1 MTKLPNML
9 KKSPKNKIAII
20 KAEFNPFITDRL
32 LVEAEKVLQEHKVN
46 YDVFTVPGSFE
57 IPFMIN
63 KLQGKYDGFIALGCL
78 IKGET
83 LHFEIIAQALCLELM
98 HLAVKLNKPVGFG
111 VLTLLK
117 RSQADARI
125 KNARH
130 AALTVLQLL

>member
-1 MTKLPNML
+1 ML
-9 KKSPKNKIAII
+9 KKSLKNKVAVI

-32 LVEAEKVLQEHKVN
+32 LKEAEKVLKEHKVN

-57 IPFMIN
+57 IPFKIN
-63 KLQGKYDGFIALGCL
+63 ILHEKYDGFIALGCL
-78 IKGET
+78 IKGDT
-83 LHFEIIAQALCLELM
+83 LHFEIIAKALCKELM
-98 HLAVKLNKPVGFG
+98 HLSTKLKKPIGFG

-130 AALTVLQLL
+130 AALTVLELL